1 MLTIGTVRPGD
12 ERARAELAGGL
23 CLEAGVRDAYR
34 AHGAELFRFAVQ
46 SLHDRGLAEE
56 AVQETF
62 VRAWRHCDRYDAAVA
77 SLRTWLFAIV
87 RNVII
92 DMARA
97 RSVRPGLAPGEDP
110 GTQVVDL
117 TDHADAVLTTWQL
130 DEALGRISP
139 EHRVAIVETN
149 YRNRPYAEVAAE
161 LGIPVGTLRSR
172 VFYGLRALRLAL
184 EEMGWSA

>member
-1 MLTIGTVRPGD
+1 MLTIGTMRPDD
-12 ERARAELAGGL
+12 ERARADLAGEL
-23 CLEAGVRDAYR
+23 CLETGVRAAYH

-62 VRAWRHCDRYDAAVA
+62 VRAWRHCERYDAAVA

-97 RSVRPGLAPGEDP
+97 RAVRPGLAPGDDA
-110 GTQVVDL
+110 GQQVVDL

-130 DEALGRISP
+130 DEALARISP
-139 EHRVAIVETN
+139 EHRVAVVETH

-161 LGIPVGTLRSR
+161 LGVPVGTLRSR